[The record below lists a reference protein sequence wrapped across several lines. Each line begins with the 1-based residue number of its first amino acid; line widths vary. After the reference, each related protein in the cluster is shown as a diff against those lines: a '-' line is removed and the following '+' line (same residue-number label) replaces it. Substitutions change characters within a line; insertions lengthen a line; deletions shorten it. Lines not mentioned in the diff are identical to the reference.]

1 MAYPVLGE
9 LGGGALDP
17 ACGLEC
23 GERFREVFLKKLT
36 VALNLSE
43 RHGQDED
50 L

>member
-17 ACGLEC
+17 ACGLDCE
-23 GERFREVFLKKLT
+23 ERFREVFLKELT
-36 VALNLSE
+36 LALNLSA